1 MAAALRIDT
10 QSGKGRAM
18 MTALKLSWALF
29 LGLTLIMIGN
39 GLGGSLVGVRT
50 QVEDFGNTLTGL
62 VMAGYFLGFFI
73 GSIIVPRMMARVGH
87 VRVFGALTALASLTI
102 LIYPLFIDPY
112 VWTAMRV
119 LTGVSYAGLYIVV
132 ESWLNEKAT
141 NDTRGQMLAIYL
153 VVSSLGVAGGQLLL
167 NLYDPANF
175 ELFTVVSVL
184 ISLAAVPVLVSAA
197 RAPDFEA
204 PESLGPLRLYKVSPL
219 GTIGMVLVGMTAGI
233 LIGMGPAYGFKMY
246 GTEFASLFMT
256 AIFVGGFLFT
266 WPIGKLSDIFDRR
279 TVIVCVV
286 AACVG
291 VGIFGLFFQDPAAL
305 NQLQTYQRFYSF
317 DGSGI
322 LNDAN
327 ILLLVA
333 LVFGGMALPLYS
345 LCIAHTNDHL
355 TTKQMVAASSTLIM
369 ANGLGAMVGPSI
381 AGLAMDMVGTPG
393 YFWALIAV
401 NVIFVIFGLYRMSRR
416 PAIAAEEQGSFVAV
430 DSRMTVVATTAL
442 NPEVEWP
449 ETEQDADL
457 IDGDAPPP
465 DAVHPEGIPEVDAS
479 ETWDDLPEVTPDDT
493 GASTEE
499 ATVSE
504 ATTDPDSDDG
514 KGRDR
519 SGGA

>member
-1 MAAALRIDT
+1 ML
-10 QSGKGRAM
+10 
-18 MTALKLSWALF
+18 TALKLSWALF

-73 GSIIVPRMMARVGH
+73 GSIIVPKLMARVGH

-119 LTGVSYAGLYIVV
+119 LTGVAYAGLYIVV

-197 RAPDFEA
+197 RAPEFEA
-204 PESLGPLRLYKVSPL
+204 PESLGPWRLYKVSPL

-279 TVIVCVV
+279 TVIVCVI
-286 AACVG
+286 AACVC

-305 NQLQTYQRFYSF
+305 NQLQSYQRFYAF
-317 DGSGI
+317 DGTLFS
-322 LNDAN
+322 DAN

-381 AGLAMDMVGTPG
+381 AGLAMDLLGTPG

-401 NVIFVIFGLYRMSRR
+401 NVVFVVFGLYRMTVR
-416 PAIAAEEQGSFVAV
+416 PAIAAEDQGSFVAV
-430 DSRMTVVATTAL
+430 DARMTVVATTTL
-442 NPEVEWP
+442 HPEVEWP

-457 IDGDAPPP
+457 IDGDNPPP
-465 DAVHPEGIPEVDAS
+465 DIDVAEAEVDTTV
-479 ETWDDLPEVTPDDT
+479 TWDDLPESETDT
-493 GASTEE
+493 AAEDLE
-499 ATVSE
+499 D
-504 ATTDPDSDDG
+504 TDKTADSDTRDR
-514 KGRDR
+514 KGQDR
-519 SGGA
+519 SGDA

>member
-1 MAAALRIDT
+1 MNAHMAAAFRIDT
-10 QSGKGRAM
+10 CKRKGRAM

-50 QVEDFGNTLTGL
+50 QVENFGNSLTGL

-73 GSIIVPRMMARVGH
+73 GSIIVPKMMARVGH

-119 LTGVSYAGLYIVV
+119 LTGVAYAGLYIVV
-132 ESWLNEKAT
+132 ESWLNERAT

-291 VGIFGLFFQDPAAL
+291 VGVFGLFFQDPAAL
-305 NQLQTYQRFYSF
+305 NQLQSYQRFY
-317 DGSGI
+317 DIGGN
-322 LNDAN
+322 LWNDAN
-327 ILLLVA
+327 ILLLVG

-355 TTKQMVAASSTLIM
+355 TSKQMVAASSTLIM

-381 AGLAMDMVGTPG
+381 AGLAMDLLGTPG

-401 NVIFVIFGLYRMSRR
+401 NIIFVIFGLYRMTRR
-416 PAIAAEEQGSFVAV
+416 PAIAAEDQGNFVAV
-430 DSRMTVVATTAL
+430 DARMTVVATTAL

-449 ETEQDADL
+449 ETQQDADL

-465 DAVHPEGIPEVDAS
+465 ASETSEPDAQA
-479 ETWDDLPEVTPDDT
+479 ETWDDLPDDT
-493 GASTEE
+493 EN
-499 ATVSE
+499 AT
-504 ATTDPDSDDG
+504 DGPDSRDA
-514 KGRDR
+514 KGQDR
-519 SGGA
+519 PPGA